1 MWFIAATSHRV
12 AGIEIFSIPA
22 TYVRTTY
29 VGLALI
35 CELGFRNGPCLNE
48 RIRAYRRVPFKI
60 LKNGA
65 QPSSR
70 LRQCFFSFWWPVGG
84 GWGS

>member
-29 VGLALI
+29 VGLASI
-35 CELGFRNGPCLNE
+35 CELGFKLARK
-48 RIRAYRRVPFKI
+48 AYV
-60 LKNGA
+60 
-65 QPSSR
+65 
-70 LRQCFFSFWWPVGG
+70 VGR
-84 GWGS
+84 SPTFAY

>member
-29 VGLALI
+29 VGLASI
-35 CELGFRNGPCLNE
+35 CELGFT
-48 RIRAYRRVPFKI
+48 
-60 LKNGA
+60 LKKKSGA
-65 QPSSR
+65 G
-70 LRQCFFSFWWPVGG
+70 RQ
-84 GWGS
+84 